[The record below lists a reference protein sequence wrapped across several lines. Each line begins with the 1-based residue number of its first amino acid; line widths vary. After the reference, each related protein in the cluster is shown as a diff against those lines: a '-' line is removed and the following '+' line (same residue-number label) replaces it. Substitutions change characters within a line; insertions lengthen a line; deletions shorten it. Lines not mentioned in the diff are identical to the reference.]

1 MKKKAKSLLDVF
13 FSHLPIGGLGVILM
27 VWAIVTPVAMADP
40 PPVRVFAAISLSES
54 LTEAAKAF
62 EAQTHIPVQ
71 LNLGA
76 SGQLCAQI
84 EQGAPADLFISAAH
98 KQIEPLVSAG
108 LIQLDAIV
116 VIARNRLVLV
126 CPKEAEFPN
135 GGFQALVNSEVARIA
150 LGEPRTVP
158 AGQYAV
164 EVLKSLNLLDQ
175 IRDKLVYAANV
186 RQVLDY
192 VERAEVDAGIIYQ
205 SDAKTSNKI
214 RVVATAQ
221 PNWHKPIEYP
231 AAVLKASAHRA
242 EAEQFLRWLAG
253 PQGQQILMTHGFSE
267 IEPTSRPGVESHG
280 Q

>member
-1 MKKKAKSLLDVF
+1 MVAWA
-13 FSHLPIGGLGVILM
+13 VIS
-27 VWAIVTPVAMADP
+27 PFAMAET

-62 EAQTHIPVQ
+62 EAQTHIPIQ

-84 EQGAPADLFISAAH
+84 EQGAPADLFIPAARQ
-98 KQIEPLVSAG
+98 QIEPLISAG
-108 LIQLDAIV
+108 LIQPDAIV

-126 CPKEAEFPN
+126 CPKDAEFPD
-135 GGFQALVNSEVARIA
+135 GGFQSLVNSEVARIS

-158 AGQYAV
+158 AGQYAI

-175 IRDKLVYAANV
+175 VRDKLVYAANV

-205 SDAKTSNKI
+205 SDARTSNKI
-214 RVVATAQ
+214 RVVATAE

-242 EAEQFLRWLAG
+242 DAERFLSWLAG
-253 PQGQQILMTHGFSE
+253 PQGQQIIMAHGFSE
-267 IEPTSRPGVESHG
+267 IEPTSRPNNESHG